1 MVADGGAPVAQQ
13 LLTGSDKVLKVE
25 SKEGGEMLQ
34 VTLNDQIEDGSFIAD
49 LLVRNNLRLKMLREE
64 QINLEDVFMAIT
76 KGITN

>member
-1 MVADGGAPVAQQ
+1 M
-13 LLTGSDKVLKVE
+13 KVE
-25 SKEGGEMLQ
+25 SKDGELLQ

>member
-1 MVADGGAPVAQQ
+1 MAAIV
-13 LLTGSDKVLKVE
+13 TGSDKVLVE
-25 SKEGGEMLQ
+25 SKDGDMLQ

-49 LLVRNNLRLKMLREE
+49 LLVKNNLRLKMLREE